1 MTISRRTLIIL
12 ATLSALSI
20 GGFLLFSHLFLRIG
34 FPLDDAW
41 IHQTYARNL
50 ATRGE
55 WSFIPGR
62 PSGGSTGPLWGALL
76 ALGHALKLGPYI
88 WTFALGWLIL
98 FGMGV
103 FGVWIFPYLCPERKH
118 WAIWAGALLMLEWRL
133 IWAAA
138 SGMETLLFAL
148 LVTVSLG
155 RLAVIDERA
164 RRLGQ
169 IPGMGI
175 WLGLGAL
182 IGLSVWLRPDGITLL
197 APAVLLVVTLRM
209 PWREVIKGCLLIGI
223 GFAALFVPY
232 LMFNYQLA
240 GIWWP
245 NTFFAKQAEYAFLQQ
260 IPFWKRLL
268 DQAILPLV
276 GVGALLSLGYALI
289 FGSSVKE
296 RRWFMIIPVVWMFG
310 YLVMYAW
317 RLPVTYQHGRYI
329 IPMMPVF
336 FLWGFAGLAKFVQ
349 LNARNL
355 FVRVLNRAW
364 VLTTATLLLAFWWV
378 GARAYA
384 RDVAVIESEMVAIAH
399 WIAGNTPPDA
409 LIATH
414 DIGALGYFADRD
426 LIDLAGL
433 ISPEVIPYLWDGDR
447 LGEYLDTRGA
457 EYLVT
462 FPGWYPSLTAPLTP
476 VFQTDTP
483 YSPDLGGENM
493 AIYSWRIP

>member
-1 MTISRRTLIIL
+1 MSRRTLTIL
-12 ATLSALSI
+12 ATLSALSL
-20 GGFLLFSHLFLRIG
+20 GGYLLFSHLFLRIG

-50 ATRGE
+50 ALQGE
-55 WSFIPGR
+55 WTFLPGQ

-76 ALGHALKLGPYI
+76 ALGHALNLGPYI
-88 WTFALGWLIL
+88 GTFTLGWLSL
-98 FGMGV
+98 FGMGF
-103 FGVWIFPYLCPERKH
+103 FGVLIFPYLCPERKD
-118 WAIWAGALLMLEWRL
+118 WALWAGVLLMLEWHL
-133 IWAAA
+133 VWAAG

-155 RLAVIDERA
+155 SLVVIDARSRRLAH
-164 RRLGQ
+164 
-169 IPGMGI
+169 IPGKWT
-175 WLGLGAL
+175 WLGIGAL
-182 IGLSVWLRPDGITLL
+182 IGLSVWLRPDGITLA

-209 PWREVIKGCLLIGI
+209 PWREVIKGWLFIGV
-223 GFAALFVPY
+223 GFVVLFAPY
-232 LMFNYQLA
+232 LLFNYQLA
-240 GIWWP
+240 GTWWP
-245 NTFFAKQAEYAFLQQ
+245 NTYFAKQAEYAFLQQ
-260 IPFWKRLL
+260 IPFWKRWL

-276 GVGALLSLGYALI
+276 GVGALLSPGYVLI
-289 FGSSVKE
+289 LGSSVKR
-296 RRWFMIIPVVWMFG
+296 RRWSMLVPALWMFG

-349 LNARNL
+349 PNAENL

-364 VLTTATLLLAFWWV
+364 MLTTAALLLAFWWV

-399 WIAGNTPPDA
+399 WIAENTPPDA
-409 LIATH
+409 LVATH

-433 ISPEVIPYLWDGDR
+433 ISPEVIPYLWDGER
-447 LGEYLDTRGA
+447 LGEYLNARGA
-457 EYLVT
+457 DYLVT
-462 FPGWYPSLTAPLTP
+462 FPGWYPTLTTPLTP
-476 VFQTDTP
+476 IFQTDAP

-493 AIYSWRIP
+493 AIYPWRIP